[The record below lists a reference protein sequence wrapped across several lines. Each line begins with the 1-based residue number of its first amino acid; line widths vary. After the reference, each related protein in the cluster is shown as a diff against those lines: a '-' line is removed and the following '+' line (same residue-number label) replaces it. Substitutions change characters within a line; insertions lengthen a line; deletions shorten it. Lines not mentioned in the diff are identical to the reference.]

1 VLETYA
7 LDDAAQA
14 IVCLGST
21 AGTVKDALD
30 ALRGEGDR
38 VGLAEIRSFRPFP
51 AAELADALAHVKRAV
66 VLDRADSPGGSP
78 PLFAEVA
85 AALHGSD
92 AELRSVVYGLGGR
105 DIHPD
110 DIRGLLD
117 EDGARTYLGLRGEA
131 CLA

>member
-1 VLETYA
+1 VE
-7 LDDAAQA
+7 
-14 IVCLGST
+14 
-21 AGTVKDALD
+21 
-30 ALRGEGDR
+30 
-38 VGLAEIRSFRPFP
+38 
-51 AAELADALAHVKRAV
+51 RAV

-85 AALHGSD
+85 VALHGSD

-105 DIHPD
+105 DLHPD

-117 EDGARTYLGLRGEA
+117 EDVARSYLGLRGEA